1 MKDKSTIFDSE
12 GHVYDAQVFS
22 DGVLFTARRPEV
34 SLIIVDEERTDELAE
49 VSRLIDEMHDE
60 FFDRVDKIV
69 SLILGS

>member
-1 MKDKSTIFDSE
+1 MEDKSTIFDSE

-34 SLIIVDEERTDELAE
+34 SLIVIDEERIDELAE
-49 VSRLIDEMHDE
+49 VSHLIDEMHDE

-69 SLILGS
+69 SLILGF